1 MNLIQ
6 TSSLTGFGDWCPT
19 LPECLI
25 FHSSLHFPFFS
36 FKTPHPSLCP
46 PPSAFPQTALMTFHN
61 VPQIPH
67 NPQPTITY
75 NSEEK
80 VCTSSDFHQLW
91 QKTTLLSNVP
101 WLSFPSPNKW
111 GNTSVKAC
119 CGTFI
124 TNVQS
129 FSSSYQLRKY
139 WAQYEHL
146 SRPAE
151 YKAISPA
158 VQGMKHRCQCW
169 VQRQTASLDGWFIH
183 MKQVEAQNCVSGY
196 ISAEIK
202 VS

>member
-19 LPECLI
+19 LPERLI

-91 QKTTLLSNVP
+91 QKTTLLSKVP
-101 WLSFPSPNKW
+101 WLSFPSPIN
-111 GNTSVKAC
+111 GV
-119 CGTFI
+119 I
-124 TNVQS
+124 H
-129 FSSSYQLRKY
+129 QLRHVV
-139 WAQYEHL
+139 ALL
-146 SRPAE
+146 SQMFSLSLHPIDSGNIELNMSIYLGPQSIKPYLRQCREWSTAASAE
-151 YKAISPA
+151 YRDRPP
-158 VQGMKHRCQCW
+158 VW
-169 VQRQTASLDGWFIH
+169 TDDLFIW
-183 MKQVEAQNCVSGY
+183 SR
-196 ISAEIK
+196 
-202 VS
+202 

>member
-19 LPECLI
+19 LLACLI
-25 FHSSLHFPFFS
+25 FHSSRHLPFFS

-46 PPSAFPQTALMTFHN
+46 PPSAFPQTALMTLYN
-61 VPQIPH
+61 VPQIPC
-67 NPQPTITY
+67 NPQPNITY

-80 VCTSSDFHQLW
+80 VFTSFDFHQLW
-91 QKTTLLSNVP
+91 QKTTLLSSVP
-101 WLSFPSPNKW
+101 CLSFPSRNKW

-129 FSSSYQLRKY
+129 FSSPYRLRKY
-139 WAQYEHL
+139 WAQYERL
-146 SRPAE
+146 PGPAE

-158 VQGMKHRCQCW
+158 ALGMKRRFQCW
-169 VQRQTASLDGWFIH
+169 VERQTASLDGWFIH
-183 MKQVEAQNCVSGY
+183 MRQVEAQNCVSGC

-202 VS
+202 MS